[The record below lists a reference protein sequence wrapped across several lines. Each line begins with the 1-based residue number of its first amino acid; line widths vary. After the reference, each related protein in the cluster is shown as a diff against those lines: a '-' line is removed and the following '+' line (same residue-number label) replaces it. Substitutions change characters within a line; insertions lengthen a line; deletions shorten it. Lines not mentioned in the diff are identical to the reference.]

1 MNKNYEAFRNNVL
14 YAVRASGLELGSIYY
29 ILKDIMS
36 EIEKDYSN
44 AIRQELETEEAT
56 RREVEAKEEAVS
68 IGPEIGEETLDL

>member
-14 YAVRASGLELGSIYY
+14 YAVRASELELGSIYY

-44 AIRQELETEEAT
+44 AIKQELEAEEAT
-56 RREVEAKEEAVS
+56 RREAEAKEEAVS
-68 IGPEIGEETLDL
+68 VGPEIEEETLDL

>member
-1 MNKNYEAFRNNVL
+1 MNKNYESFRNNVL

-44 AIRQELETEEAT
+44 AIRQELDADEAT
-56 RREVEAKEEAVS
+56 RREAEAKEEAVS
-68 IGPEIGEETLDL
+68 IGPEIEEETLDL